1 MYTSTVQAHIIVTLM
16 SGPGQSFKTLE
27 YTDLNSGESSQIPLA
42 EFFDKLLTDIMARIM
57 KNPLVM
63 MHEYFADNAIL
74 SSDKYYFKNC
84 LTIRSFIGSIIDEK
98 KAAKNPDASDVISL
112 ILQDENYQVTED
124 IIDDVIV
131 MFFAGSKTVQ
141 TATTNLISTMQF
153 EPEEYERLR
162 SEIDPFMDKVKGD
175 IMGKMDLESLQ
186 ELEIVK

>member
-74 SSDKYYFKNC
+74 STDKYYFKNC

-153 EPEEYERLR
+153 EPEEYE
-162 SEIDPFMDKVKGD
+162 
-175 IMGKMDLESLQ
+175 
-186 ELEIVK
+186 